1 MSDLPRYLPHVWRR
15 TVFLA
20 CGWVL
25 LVGPVTAEDP
35 APVDALKVENAPPG
49 PNQPQPVFRLFG
61 RGRAADREAS
71 PRREGSQ
78 DVIDA
83 RAPREIELEAFWNA
97 TQKALEAGDWKRG
110 LEGLQ
115 KILDLPRD
123 VMAPDGRGGWQS
135 LRALAQRRLDQAPPA
150 VRADYEHQYGG
161 LAQQLWNDALRSGS
175 LSLITE
181 VATRFLHT
189 RAGAEA
195 ANWLA
200 TRHLDRREWALAWRW
215 FRDLDAAQAAFTKEP
230 RWRLKAALAAQAVAP
245 EALPDWLK
253 GLPDQPLEFAG
264 LSLTPH
270 EVLRKLGNVSP
281 DATWAGP
288 VLAEWPYAGGDPTRS
303 GRVTAGEPLL
313 QPEWSVAWTTHPQIR
328 QRIGELLGD
337 LQDKRVAPLLASQPL
352 AVGDKIAFRNLQ
364 GVHVLSA
371 QTGELLWETTSG
383 LSPERILLGQ
393 TGRSSRGAGPRGFVA
408 HSEFDLRG
416 QDAEFH
422 PLADLLFR
430 DGVYGSLSSDGR
442 QLFVIEDLGVLTRS
456 ASMNLWGDQSDA
468 EDAYGVA
475 WNVNRLTA
483 YDLETGRV
491 RWTLGGKA
499 LKDLPGAEGAD
510 VFFLGTPLAVGDE
523 LYVVTSQGETIRLL
537 ALDASTGH
545 PRWSQ
550 RLAYADTKIE
560 TDFAR
565 RWASASIAYSQGIL
579 VCPTTVGWLVAI
591 DRVRRSLLWI
601 YRYLPPQEIPPGA
614 PQAQPQPP
622 RPLNDQWATG
632 TPYLTGQ
639 AVLFAPPDAAELHC
653 VDLAEGRVRWKFSH
667 ALGESLYVGGVHAG
681 HVLVVEKGGVV
692 ALSLATGQTAWRFRW
707 DEGLYPSGRGVISG
721 ERFVLPLGG
730 YELLSLDI
738 ATGTHVLRWRIP
750 SQQPALGNLIKAH
763 GRWLSLSLEG
773 CTAYGEREPVLRQ
786 LAQTLE
792 RHPYDLEAL
801 FKAAE
806 IDLLDRQYAAVEQRL
821 QHLPPTLEEPWET
834 RRRHLLWQLW
844 SQRWQESRS
853 VSPQG
858 FAELRRLA
866 RTPEEQFL
874 VALWEADHGLAQG
887 QALQAFE
894 RMWDAALGLKFEMLT
909 RPDAPQ
915 VRVRAT
921 AFLSGWFADLWSHA
935 DDATRQ
941 SIDAVV
947 TQAVARARTAASP
960 ATPDR
965 LAFRQRLAE
974 LCTFHPAGALLGWD
988 MAEARAA
995 EGDFAGA
1002 ETILA
1007 QWSEYPE
1014 PSVAAASALRLAA
1027 LWQQWGLEAD
1037 IPVLA
1042 RAHPG
1047 FRSGPEPPWDHLLA
1061 QLPADAANVA
1071 PPSAP
1076 PSALWRA
1083 RQGPTLHAPPT
1094 QEIVPPAQWPSWQRF
1109 AIQVEPHDQRVTF
1122 QLRSTDRWYWL
1133 APLRAQAQSEE
1144 SNVIP
1149 ARVVD
1154 HRLWVLS
1161 RNVLHNLSPFERKI
1175 VWTRPLTDLPSSQV
1189 WHPAQRALPTPLI
1202 KPTHAWESVE
1212 FWQQRSLEG
1221 QRFVEANRRY
1231 LCLVGRRELAVL
1243 DPLTGRDL
1251 WRKTGLAPNARVL
1264 GSPDIVF
1271 VYHPERTPALAE
1283 AYRAQDGRPLTIPAL
1298 ARRLK
1303 QTLCLVEND
1312 LILLERPTN
1321 LFGLGLIVGKTSL
1334 KRWQPLTQ
1342 QDVWKLELPAHC
1354 HLGVLDA
1361 NRLIVLQPPSG
1372 RSAESPRTLEWIEL
1386 HDGSRHV
1393 LDSLTCGP
1401 SDSFIPVLDGHRL
1414 YLVINSSSGQGN
1426 YYGDSL
1432 PTIPVNG
1439 RILAWD
1445 LRTKARLWQR
1455 DVSAQHLILDRL
1467 QQSPALVFLSR
1478 SWKQQGNASYTQL
1491 SLLALH
1497 KDSGHLL
1504 YEQTSP
1510 SAFSGFHTV
1519 KVRSSEAAIELQA
1532 YNLRLRLGP

>member
-1 MSDLPRYLPHVWRR
+1 M
-15 TVFLA
+15 FLA
-20 CGWVL
+20 CRWVL
-25 LVGPVTAEDP
+25 LAGIVLAEDLP
-35 APVDALKVENAPPG
+35 PVDALAVENAPPK
-49 PNQPQPVFRLFG
+49 PNRPQLVFRLFG
-61 RGRAADREAS
+61 RERAADRDPS
-71 PRREGSQ
+71 QPREGSH

-83 RAPREIELEAFWNA
+83 RAPRETELETFWNA
-97 TQKALEAGDWKRG
+97 TQQALDAGDWKRG

-135 LRALAQRRLDQAPPA
+135 LRSLAQRRLNQASPA
-150 VRADYEHQYGG
+150 VRADYENQYGG
-161 LAQQLWNDALRSGS
+161 LAQRLWGEALRTSS
-175 LSLITE
+175 ISLITE

-189 RAGAEA
+189 RAGAQA

-215 FRDLDAAQAAFTKEP
+215 FRDLDAAQAPFAKEP

-245 EALPDWLK
+245 EALSDWLK
-253 GLPDQPLEFAG
+253 PLADQPLEFAG
-264 LSLTPH
+264 AVLTPH
-270 EVLRKLGNVSP
+270 EVLRKVGNVPANSS
-281 DATWAGP
+281 WSGP
-288 VLAEWPYAGGDPTRS
+288 VLAEWPYAGGDPCRS

-328 QRIGELLGD
+328 QRIGELLAD
-337 LQDKRVAPLLASQPL
+337 LQDKRVAPLLAGQPI
-352 AVGDKIAFRNLQ
+352 AVGDKVAYRSLQ

-371 QTGELLWETTSG
+371 QTGELQWETTSG

-393 TGRSSRGAGPRGFVA
+393 TGRSGRGAGPRVFA
-408 HSEFDLRG
+408 PQSEFDLRG
-416 QDAEFH
+416 HDAEFH

-456 ASMNLWGDQSDA
+456 ASINLWGDHADT

-475 WNVNRLTA
+475 WDVNRLTA

-491 RWTLGGKA
+491 RWTLGGKG
-499 LKDLPGAEGAD
+499 LKDLPGAEGAH

-523 LYVVTSQGETIRLL
+523 LYVVASQGETIRLL
-537 ALDASTGH
+537 ALDASSGR

-550 RLAYADTKIE
+550 LLAYADTKIE
-560 TDFAR
+560 TDFLR

-579 VCPTTVGWLVAI
+579 VCPTTVGWLVAV
-591 DRVRRSLLWI
+591 DRVQRSLLWI
-601 YRYLPPQEIPPGA
+601 YRYLPPLEIPPGA
-614 PQAQPQPP
+614 PQAQPQPL
-622 RPLNDQWATG
+622 RPLNDQWAIG
-632 TPYLTGQ
+632 TPYVAGQ
-639 AVLFAPPDAAELHC
+639 VVLFAPPDAAELHC
-653 VDLAEGRVRWKFSH
+653 VDLAEGRVRWKFPH
-667 ALGESLYVGGVHAG
+667 PLGEGMYVGGVHDG
-681 HVLVVEKGGVV
+681 QVLVVEKGGVV
-692 ALSLATGQTAWRFRW
+692 ALSLDTGQTAWRFRW
-707 DEGLYPSGRGVISG
+707 DAGLYPSGRGVISG

-738 ATGTHVLRWRIP
+738 ATGTHVQRWRLP

-763 GRWLSLSLEG
+763 GRWISLSLEG
-773 CTAYGEREPVLRQ
+773 CTAYGEREPVLHQ
-786 LAQTLE
+786 LARTLE
-792 RHPYDLEAL
+792 RQPHDLEAL
-801 FKAAE
+801 LKVAE

-821 QHLPPTLEEPWET
+821 QNLPPTLDEPWET

-874 VALWEADHGLAQG
+874 VSVWEADHWLAQG
-887 QALQAFE
+887 QTQRAFE
-894 RMWDAALGLKFEMLT
+894 GMWDTALGLKFEMLT

-921 AFLSGWFADLWSHA
+921 AYLAGWFADLWSQA

-941 SIDAVV
+941 FIDRVV
-947 TQAVARARTAASP
+947 AQAVARARTAAST
-960 ATPDR
+960 ATADS

-974 LCTFHPAGALLGWD
+974 LCTFHPAGAPLWWD
-988 MAEARAA
+988 LAEARAA
-995 EGDFAGA
+995 EGDFAAA

-1037 IPVLA
+1037 IPALA
-1042 RAHPG
+1042 RVHAEVS
-1047 FRSGPEPPWDHLLA
+1047 SGPASPWDHLLA
-1061 QLPADAANVA
+1061 QLPADAASVAPPAA

-1076 PSALWRA
+1076 WQA

-1094 QEIVPPAQWPSWQRF
+1094 QEIVAPAMWPSWQRF
-1109 AIQVEPHDQRVTF
+1109 AMQVEPHDQRVTF
-1122 QLRSTDRWYWL
+1122 QLRSSDRWYWL
-1133 APLRAQAQSEE
+1133 APLRAHAQSEE

-1149 ARVVD
+1149 TRVVD
-1154 HRLWVLS
+1154 HRMWVLS
-1161 RNVLHNLSPFERKI
+1161 RNVLHSLSPFERKI
-1175 VWTRPLTDLPSSQV
+1175 VWTRALTDLPSSQV
-1189 WHPAQRALPTPLI
+1189 WHAAQRPLPTPLI
-1202 KPTHAWESVE
+1202 DPSNAWEAVE
-1212 FWQQRSLEG
+1212 FWQQRTLEG

-1231 LCLVGRRELAVL
+1231 LCILGRRELAVL

-1251 WRKTGLAPNARVL
+1251 WRKTGLAPDARVL
-1264 GSPDIVF
+1264 GSPQVVL
-1271 VYHPERTPALAE
+1271 VYHPERTPNQAE
-1283 AYRAQDGRPLTIPAL
+1283 AYRALDGRPLAIPAL

-1303 QTLCLVEND
+1303 QTLCLIDND

-1321 LFGLGLIVGKTSL
+1321 LFGLGLILGKTSL
-1334 KRWQPLTQ
+1334 KRWHPLTQ

-1361 NRLIVLQPPSG
+1361 HRLVVLQPPAG
-1372 RSAESPRTLEWIEL
+1372 RSAESPRTLEWIDL
-1386 HDGSRHV
+1386 RDGSRHV
-1393 LDSLTCGP
+1393 LDTLSCSP
-1401 SDSFIPVLDGHRL
+1401 SDSFIPVLDGQRL
-1414 YLVINSSSGQGN
+1414 YLVINSAVGQGN

-1455 DVSAQHLILDRL
+1455 EVTAQHLILDRL

-1478 SWKQQGNASYTQL
+1478 TWKQQGNASYTQL
-1491 SLLALH
+1491 SLLVLH
-1497 KDSGHLL
+1497 KDSGHVL

-1519 KVRSSEAAIELQA
+1519 KVRGGEAGLELQA